1 MSTPAS
7 ALQPAQAFV
16 DFVNKAV
23 TPFHAVHEC
32 VQRLEKAGFT
42 RLHER
47 ESWAGKLSP
56 GGKHFVTRNQSSII
70 AFTIPPADAT
80 KTGKPLGISVVGA
93 HTDSPRFVVK
103 PVSKREK
110 AGYAQIGVETYG
122 GGLWATWM
130 DRDLGVAGR
139 VTLAGAAGKA
149 KQEYSSHLVHVRNP
163 IMRMPTIAIH
173 LERTQNDKFH

>member
-1 MSTPAS
+1 MCFAS
-7 ALQPAQAFV
+7 VTREGDVLTSAF
-16 DFVNKAV
+16 D
-23 TPFHAVHEC
+23 
-32 VQRLEKAGFT
+32 

-122 GGLWATWM
+122 GGLWVREAVSAT
-130 DRDLGVAGR
+130 L
-139 VTLAGAAGKA
+139 
-149 KQEYSSHLVHVRNP
+149 SSR
-163 IMRMPTIAIH
+163 
-173 LERTQNDKFH
+173 